1 MDQVDSLLKRPKAYN
16 NIDGTGELGMGFMC
30 LAFAPLIWL
39 QLHTPKDSIWN
50 QQYVLFIWVGL
61 MVTMIYLG
69 IMAIKNYITYP
80 RTGFVAYRTQNR
92 IWRMIVA
99 FVVSALSVV
108 GLALAVHSH
117 RHIVMPVFFLGLFFA
132 AGYAFGIARSGGV
145 NALSRWKWV
154 VVLAQVLGVLLIALL
169 PEDLTAALSGS
180 SLPAGISAS
189 SAGAFQ
195 LWLML
200 YGTLLLI
207 SGAISF
213 WLYLRHTQAPSEEA
227 NEPANADV

>member
-99 FVVSALSVV
+99 FVVSALSDV